1 MLNVACIIAG
11 SYKIA
16 ARTKL
21 GRFLG
26 RCQRYTMASV
36 KAQPC
41 VNIDKCHGTGQD
53 DASRDWCRD
62 VNLYGCQGTGRC
74 QTVTFLTAQKDVN
87 SDFCD
92 ITGRCQPSHLS
103 QHRETSTVTILTALR
118 DVNLDTNSDTR
129 RSHKRDTLLV

>member
-16 ARTKL
+16 ATTKL

-41 VNIDKCHGTGQD
+41 VNLDKCHGTGQD
-53 DASRDWCRD
+53 DASRDW
-62 VNLYGCQGTGRC
+62 VSGCQPLCLSRHREMSNVSHGPERC
-74 QTVTFLTAQKDVN
+74 QL
-87 SDFCD
+87 
-92 ITGRCQPSHLS
+92 
-103 QHRETSTVTILTALR
+103 
-118 DVNLDTNSDTR
+118 
-129 RSHKRDTLLV
+129 